1 MPMPMTDL
9 DALRIQFDARSLV
22 ALKLI
27 LGFILF
33 GIALDIRPAD
43 LRNVLGRPR
52 LALVGLASQ
61 YVVFPLVALA
71 FIAVLRPQ
79 PSLAL
84 GLMLIATLPGGNIS
98 NYMVRVAGGNTALS
112 ISLTA
117 LAELTA
123 FVFTPLMFGLLAPIT
138 PGAAALF
145 HTIRLDPVELFLNV
159 LVIVIVPVLLGMTLA
174 QRAPALVRRI
184 EKPVRIASLLFFVL
198 LVVVAIVVNREAFVA
213 HAGTAAL
220 WCIPLNA
227 LALASGYFFARVT
240 GLPEQLARTIAFETG
255 MKNTGLG
262 LVLVFAF
269 FDGLGGLALT
279 SAFWGIWH
287 CISGA
292 ALAYWWKQ
300 RTGQRLARA
309 SKGG

>member
-1 MPMPMTDL
+1 MNDL
-9 DALRIQFDARSLV
+9 DALRIQFDAKSLT

-43 LRNVLGRPR
+43 LRNVLRQPR
-52 LALVGLASQ
+52 LAVVGLASQ
-61 YVVFPLVALA
+61 YVVFPLVTVA
-71 FIAVLRPQ
+71 FIMALRPQ

-84 GLMLIATLPGGNIS
+84 GLLLIATLPGGNIS

-138 PGAAALF
+138 PGAAELF
-145 HTIRLDPVELFLNV
+145 QTIRLDPLELFLNV

-174 QRAPALVRRI
+174 QRAPALVHRI
-184 EKPVRIASLLFFVL
+184 EKPVRIASLLLFVL
-198 LVVVAIVVNREAFVA
+198 LVVGAIVVNREAFFT

-227 LALASGYFFARVT
+227 LALASAYFFARLT
-240 GLPEQLARTIAFETG
+240 GLPEQLARTITFETG

-287 CISGA
+287 NISGL
-292 ALAYWWKQ
+292 ALAYWWK
-300 RTGQRLARA
+300 RRG
-309 SKGG
+309 

>member
-1 MPMPMTDL
+1 LTASDL
-9 DALRIQFDARSLV
+9 DALRIQFDARSVV

-33 GIALDIRPAD
+33 GIALDIRPTD
-43 LRNVLGRPR
+43 LRNVLRRPR
-52 LALVGLASQ
+52 LAVVGLASQ
-61 YVVFPLVALA
+61 YVVFPLVTV
-71 FIAVLRPQ
+71 AVLVALRPQ

-84 GLMLIATLPGGNIS
+84 GLLLIAALPGGNVS
-98 NYMVRVAGGNTALS
+98 NYMVRIAGGNTALS

-123 FVFTPLMFGLLAPIT
+123 FLFTPLVFGVLAPVT
-138 PGAAALF
+138 PGAAELF
-145 HTIRLDPVELFLNV
+145 QTIRLDPVALFLNV
-159 LVIVIVPVLLGMTLA
+159 LVIVIVPVLLAMALA

-184 EKPVRIASLLFFVL
+184 EKPARIASLLLFVL
-198 LVVVAIVVNREAFVA
+198 LIIVATLANRDAFLA

-227 LALASGYFFARVT
+227 LALASGYAFARLA
-240 GLPEQLARTIAFETG
+240 GLTEPLARTIAFETG

-269 FDGLGGLALT
+269 FDGLGGMALT

-287 CISGA
+287 GISGL
-292 ALAYWWKQ
+292 ALACWW
-300 RTGQRLARA
+300 RRRG
-309 SKGG
+309 

>member
-1 MPMPMTDL
+1 MDVCLTSSDL
-9 DALRIQFDARSLV
+9 DALRIQFDATSLL

-43 LRNVLGRPR
+43 LRNVLRQPR

-61 YVVFPLVALA
+61 YLVFPLVALA

-84 GLMLIATLPGGNIS
+84 GLLLIATLPGGNIS
-98 NYMVRVAGGNTALS
+98 NYMVRLAGGNTALS

-117 LAELTA
+117 LAELTS

-138 PGAAALF
+138 PGAMALF

-159 LVIVIVPVLLGMTLA
+159 LVIVIVPVLLGMALA

-184 EKPVRIASLLFFVL
+184 EKPVRVTSLLLFVL
-198 LVVVAIVVNREAFVA
+198 LVVVAIAVNREAFVA

-227 LALASGYFFARVT
+227 LALASGYFFARLT
-240 GLPEQLARTIAFETG
+240 GLSEQLARTIAFETA

-279 SAFWGIWH
+279 AAFWGIWH
-287 CISGA
+287 SISGL
-292 ALAYWWKQ
+292 ALAYWW
-300 RTGQRLARA
+300 RRRG
-309 SKGG
+309 

>member
-1 MPMPMTDL
+1 MPVTMNDL
-9 DALRIQFDARSLV
+9 DALRIQFDARSLA
-22 ALKLI
+22 ALKFI

-43 LRNVLGRPR
+43 LRNVLRQPR

-79 PSLAL
+79 PSVAL
-84 GLMLIATLPGGNIS
+84 GLLLIATLPGGNIS

-138 PGAAALF
+138 PGAAELF

-159 LVIVIVPVLLGMTLA
+159 LVIVIIPVLLGMMLA
-174 QRAPALVRRI
+174 QRAPALVQRI
-184 EKPVRIASLLFFVL
+184 EKPVRIASLLLFVL
-198 LVVVAIVVNREAFVA
+198 LVVVAIAVNRVAFFA

-227 LALASGYFFARVT
+227 LALASSYFFARLT
-240 GLPEQLARTIAFETG
+240 GLSEQLARTIAFETG

-279 SAFWGIWH
+279 AAFWGIWH
-287 CISGA
+287 CISGL
-292 ALAYWWKQ
+292 ALAYWWKG
-300 RTGQRLARA
+300 RPPRA
-309 SKGG
+309 SNAG

>member
-1 MPMPMTDL
+1 MNDL
-9 DALRIQFDARSLV
+9 DALRIQFDARSVL

-33 GIALDIRPAD
+33 GIALDIRPGD
-43 LRNVLGRPR
+43 LRNVLRQPR
-52 LALVGLASQ
+52 LAFVGLAAQ
-61 YVVFPLVALA
+61 YLIFPLVTMVFLFA
-71 FIAVLRPQ
+71 LRPQ

-84 GLMLIATLPGGNIS
+84 GLLLIAALPGGNIS
-98 NYMVRVAGGNTALS
+98 NYMVRVAGGDTALS

-123 FVFTPLMFGLLAPIT
+123 FVFTPLVFGLLAPLA
-138 PGAAALF
+138 PGAAELF

-159 LVIVIVPVLLGMTLA
+159 LVIVIVPVLLGMTMA

-198 LVVVAIVVNREAFVA
+198 LVVVATVVNREAFLA

-227 LALASGYFFARVT
+227 LALASGYFFARLT
-240 GLPEQLARTIAFETG
+240 GLSEPLARTIAFETG

-292 ALAYWWKQ
+292 ALAFWW
-300 RTGQRLARA
+300 RRRNARR
-309 SKGG
+309 

>member
-1 MPMPMTDL
+1 MNEL
-9 DALRIQFDARSLV
+9 DALRIRFDAAGLV
-22 ALKLI
+22 ALKLV

-43 LRNVLGRPR
+43 LRNVLRRPR

-61 YVVFPLVALA
+61 YVVFPLVTLA
-71 FIAVLRPQ
+71 FVAALRPP

-84 GLMLIATLPGGNIS
+84 GLLLIATLPGGNIS
-98 NYMVRVAGGNTALS
+98 NYMVRLAGGDTALS

-138 PGAAALF
+138 PGAAELF
-145 HTIRLDPVELFLNV
+145 HTIRLDPLELFVNV
-159 LVIVIVPVLLGMTLA
+159 LLIVITPVLLGMTLA
-174 QRAPALVRRI
+174 QRAPALVARI
-184 EKPVRIASLLFFVL
+184 EKPVRVASLLLFVL
-198 LVVVAIVVNREAFVA
+198 LVVIATLVNREAFVA
-213 HAGTAAL
+213 YAGTAAL
-220 WCIPLNA
+220 WCVPLNA
-227 LALASGYFFARVT
+227 LALASGYGFARAA
-240 GLPEQLARTIAFETG
+240 GLPERLARTIAFETG

-287 CISGA
+287 CLSGP
-292 ALAYWWKQ
+292 ALACWW
-300 RTGQRLARA
+300 RRRG
-309 SKGG
+309 

>member
-1 MPMPMTDL
+1 LTSSDL
-9 DALRIQFDARSLV
+9 DALRIQFDATSLL

-43 LRNVLGRPR
+43 LRNVLRQPR

-61 YVVFPLVALA
+61 YLVFPLVALA

-84 GLMLIATLPGGNIS
+84 GLLLIATLPGGNIS
-98 NYMVRVAGGNTALS
+98 NYMVRLAGGNTALS

-117 LAELTA
+117 LAELTS

-138 PGAAALF
+138 PGAMALF

-159 LVIVIVPVLLGMTLA
+159 LVIVIVPVLLGMALA

-184 EKPVRIASLLFFVL
+184 EKPVRVTSLLLFVL
-198 LVVVAIVVNREAFVA
+198 LVVVAIAVNREAFVA

-227 LALASGYFFARVT
+227 LALASGYFFARLT
-240 GLPEQLARTIAFETG
+240 GLSEQLARTIAFETG

-279 SAFWGIWH
+279 AAFWGIWH
-287 CISGA
+287 SISGL
-292 ALAYWWKQ
+292 ALAYWW
-300 RTGQRLARA
+300 RRRG
-309 SKGG
+309 

>member
-1 MPMPMTDL
+1 MNDL
-9 DALRIQFDARSLV
+9 DALRIQFDARSVL

-43 LRNVLGRPR
+43 LRNVLRQPR
-52 LALVGLASQ
+52 LAFVGLAAQ
-61 YVVFPLVALA
+61 YLIFPLVTMVFLFA
-71 FIAVLRPQ
+71 LRPQ

-84 GLMLIATLPGGNIS
+84 GLLLIAALPGGNIS
-98 NYMVRVAGGNTALS
+98 NYMVRVAGGDTALS

-123 FVFTPLMFGLLAPIT
+123 FVFTPLVFGVLAPLA
-138 PGAAALF
+138 PGAAELF

-159 LVIVIVPVLLGMTLA
+159 LVIVIVPVLLGMTMA

-184 EKPVRIASLLFFVL
+184 EKPVRVASLLFFVL
-198 LVVVAIVVNREAFVA
+198 LIVVATVVNREAFLA

-227 LALASGYFFARVT
+227 LALASAYFFARLT
-240 GLPEQLARTIAFETG
+240 GLSEHLARTISFETG

-262 LVLVFAF
+262 LVLAFAF
-269 FDGLGGLALT
+269 FDGLGGIALT
-279 SAFWGIWH
+279 SAFWGIWG
-287 CISGA
+287 CISGL
-292 ALAYWWKQ
+292 ALALWW
-300 RTGQRLARA
+300 RRRNARR
-309 SKGG
+309 

>member
-1 MPMPMTDL
+1 MNEL
-9 DALRIQFDARSLV
+9 DTLRIHFVATGVV

-43 LRNVLGRPR
+43 LRAVLRQPR

-61 YVVFPLVALA
+61 YVVFPLATLA
-71 FIAVLRPQ
+71 FTAALRPQ

-84 GLMLIATLPGGNIS
+84 GLLLIATLPGGNIS
-98 NYMVRVAGGNTALS
+98 NYMVRMAGGNTALS

-123 FVFTPLMFGLLAPIT
+123 FVFTPLMFGLLGPLT
-138 PGAAALF
+138 PGAEALL
-145 HTIRLDPVELFLNV
+145 HTIELDPVELFLSV
-159 LVIVIVPVLLGMTLA
+159 LVIVIIPVLLGMALA
-174 QRAPALVRRI
+174 QRAPALVHRI
-184 EKPVRIASLLFFVL
+184 QKPVRMASLLLFVL
-198 LVVVAIVVNREAFVA
+198 LLVVATLANREAFVA
-213 HAGTAAL
+213 HAATAAM

-227 LALASGYFFARVT
+227 LAFACGYGFARLT

-255 MKNTGLG
+255 IKNTGLG
-262 LVLVFAF
+262 LVLIFAF
-269 FDGLGGLALT
+269 FDGQGGLALT

-287 CISGA
+287 GLSGL
-292 ALAYWWKQ
+292 ALAYWW
-300 RTGQRLARA
+300 RRRA
-309 SKGG
+309 VAPA

>member
-1 MPMPMTDL
+1 MNEL
-9 DALRIQFDARSLV
+9 DALRIRFDAAGLV
-22 ALKLI
+22 ALKLV

-43 LRNVLGRPR
+43 LRNVLRRPR

-61 YVVFPLVALA
+61 YVVFPLVTLA
-71 FIAVLRPQ
+71 FVAALRPP

-84 GLMLIATLPGGNIS
+84 GLLLIATLPGGNIS
-98 NYMVRVAGGNTALS
+98 NYMVRLAGGDTALS

-138 PGAAALF
+138 PGAAELF
-145 HTIRLDPVELFLNV
+145 HTIRLDPLELFVNV
-159 LVIVIVPVLLGMTLA
+159 LLIVITPVLLGMTLA
-174 QRAPALVRRI
+174 QRAPALVARI
-184 EKPVRIASLLFFVL
+184 EKPVRVASLLLFVL
-198 LVVVAIVVNREAFVA
+198 LVVIATLVNREAFVA
-213 HAGTAAL
+213 YAGTAAL
-220 WCIPLNA
+220 WCVPLNA
-227 LALASGYFFARVT
+227 LALASGYGFARAV
-240 GLPEQLARTIAFETG
+240 GLPERLARTIAFETG

-287 CISGA
+287 CLSGP
-292 ALAYWWKQ
+292 ALACWW
-300 RTGQRLARA
+300 RRRG
-309 SKGG
+309 

>member
-1 MPMPMTDL
+1 MNDL
-9 DALRIQFDARSLV
+9 DTLRIHFDARSVV

-33 GIALDIRPAD
+33 GIALDIRPAE
-43 LRNVLGRPR
+43 LRAVLRRPR

-61 YVVFPLVALA
+61 YVVLPLVTLA
-71 FIAVLRPQ
+71 FIAALRPQ

-84 GLMLIATLPGGNIS
+84 GLLLISALPGGNIS

-123 FVFTPLMFGLLAPIT
+123 FVFTPLVFGLLGPLA
-138 PGAAALF
+138 PGAEALF
-145 HTIRLDPVELFLNV
+145 HTIRLDPVELFLSV
-159 LVIVIVPVLLGMTLA
+159 LVIVIIPVLLGMVLA

-184 EKPVRIASLLFFVL
+184 QKPVRVASLLLFVL
-198 LVVVAIVVNREAFVA
+198 LLVLATVVNREAFVA

-227 LALASGYFFARVT
+227 LAFASGYAFARLT

-255 MKNTGLG
+255 IKNTGLG
-262 LVLVFAF
+262 LVLIFAF
-269 FDGLGGLALT
+269 FGGQGGLALT

-287 CISGA
+287 CLSGL
-292 ALAYWWKQ
+292 ALAYWWK
-300 RTGQRLARA
+300 RRA
-309 SKGG
+309 VAPA